1 MVILGLD
8 NDLLICGAA
17 RPMLSS
23 IDPNT
28 REIGRTAAETLAEMM
43 ENGVPAKQ
51 IVRQIQPSGV
61 VARASTETV
70 PVEPKWLADAAIYIL
85 RNAKKGANA
94 SDVFAATGK
103 SHTTVT
109 HAFRRTFGTSVVE
122 ALANARLDEACRL
135 LRDTD
140 MDIGRIAALSGYT
153 SASYFMQA
161 FKVDKKM
168 APGAWRKA
176 FRHPP
181 RD

>member
-1 MVILGLD
+1 M
-8 NDLLICGAA
+8 
-17 RPMLSS
+17 
-23 IDPNT
+23 
-28 REIGRTAAETLAEMM
+28 
-43 ENGVPAKQ
+43 
-51 IVRQIQPSGV
+51 
-61 VARASTETV
+61 
-70 PVEPKWLADAAIYIL
+70 
-85 RNAKKGANA
+85 KGANA

-109 HAFRRTFGTSVVE
+109 YAFRRTFGTSVVE

-153 SASYFMQA
+153 SASYFVQA

-181 RD
+181 ND